1 MVNPGKFVF
10 FIFFLSVT
18 FIAGAQVTSTQIAGK
33 WKLCGLNYQGSYVD
47 LSNEEALTQSM
58 FDIRKKLKPNDE
70 ITASDSADMK
80 NSADDFKRKFERFN
94 FNFYEDGS
102 YKAIIQMDG
111 MNDDEEGFYM
121 VKKDELVLNKG
132 GNKKSEKFAIR
143 LPGDDRLY
151 LTKMSSKEI
160 EFIFKRR

>member
-1 MVNPGKFVF
+1 
-10 FIFFLSVT
+10 
-18 FIAGAQVTSTQIAGK
+18 
-33 WKLCGLNYQGSYVD
+33 
-47 LSNEEALTQSM
+47 M

-80 NSADDFKRKFERFN
+80 KSADDFKRKFERFN